1 VPERPV
7 LNPVVSGAHIQIPEN
22 DFVDLT
28 KYVIELEA
36 LAEKC
41 NVQAEVFNEAR

>member
-1 VPERPV
+1 M
-7 LNPVVSGAHIQIPEN
+7 NPVVSGAHIQIPEN